1 MADQRPGG
9 SDQARGTQLGAR
21 LGQGTLGVPIRER
34 YGLILFLIFFG
45 YVLSGFDTNEW
56 VSVVNALLWLAVLF
70 TSLWS
75 PGIPGRVRWLGLF
88 AMGVLLITAIPVGS
102 APAAEGWRLLLLA
115 LAQLSA
121 SIAVL
126 HRIVRHP
133 VVSLQTVMGGIS
145 AYALF
150 AFVMASVY
158 GGVDL
163 LTDGTFLNNAVTQGD
178 YLYFSF
184 VTLTTVGYGDIT
196 AASDLAKRLVVVE
209 AFLGQVFIIT
219 LVARLVSLWGSP
231 LQR

>member
-1 MADQRPGG
+1 MP
-9 SDQARGTQLGAR
+9 LGAR
-21 LGQGTLGVPIRER
+21 LRQDSLGVPVRER

-45 YVLSGFDTNEW
+45 YVLSGFDADEW
-56 VSVVNALLWLAVLF
+56 VSIVNAFLWVAVLF

-75 PGIPGRVRWLGLF
+75 PGVPGRVRWLGLF
-88 AMGVLLITAIPVGS
+88 AMGLLLVTAIPLGLMS
-102 APAAEGWRLLLLA
+102 APATGGWRLLLLA

-121 SIAVL
+121 ALAIL
-126 HRIVRHP
+126 NRIVRHQ
-133 VVSLQTVMGGIS
+133 VVSLQTVMGAIS

-150 AFVMASVY
+150 AFVMASVF
-158 GGVDL
+158 GGIDL

-178 YLYFSF
+178 FLYFSF

-219 LVARLVSLWGSP
+219 LVARLVSLWGTP
-231 LQR
+231 LRR